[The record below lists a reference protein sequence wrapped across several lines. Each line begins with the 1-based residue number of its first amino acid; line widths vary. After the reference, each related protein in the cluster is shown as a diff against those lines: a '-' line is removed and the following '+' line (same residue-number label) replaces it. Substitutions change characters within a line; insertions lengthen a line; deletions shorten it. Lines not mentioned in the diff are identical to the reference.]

1 MSKQTK
7 AKRKKLANK
16 PIPVDGAPELDEDPP
31 VIPVPV
37 PFVVHRPVIET
48 PTEPAQTWSQR
59 LSRGAARLLY
69 GDVAVFTYDP
79 VINNLVPVSPQLSV
93 PSSDTSDTR
102 FRKSF
107 ACRSLLIL
115 AAVMVLQGMFK
126 VLSLLP
132 DCHGPMEAS
141 SLSIGSRGS
150 LGKSAA
156 TCVTVIVF

>member
-16 PIPVDGAPELDEDPP
+16 PIPVDGAPEPDEDPP
-31 VIPVPV
+31 VIPDPV

-48 PTEPAQTWSQR
+48 PTQPAKTWSQR

-79 VINNLVPVSPQLSV
+79 VINNLVPVSPRLNE
-93 PSSDTSDTR
+93 PSPDTR
-102 FRKSF
+102 CHKSF

-115 AAVMVLQGMFK
+115 AAVMVVQGMLK
-126 VLSLLP
+126 ASSLLP
-132 DCHGPMEAS
+132 DCHGPMDAS
-141 SLSIGSRGS
+141 SLTIESRGS
-150 LGKSAA
+150 LGESAA
-156 TCVTVIVF
+156 TFFTVIVF